1 MPRVLVIAGSVRQS
15 YTAALARTVTSALT
29 ERGADVDLWHVGEP
43 ALPTA
48 DPAYHRNPQDHPDPE
63 VRRLVGLAGE
73 ANALVLASP
82 LYHNSFSGVLKNLL
96 DHLSMEQFRY
106 KPVGLLGHG
115 RNRSTQAVDQL
126 RTVVRGLRGVTTTTP
141 LCTVDTDYRPGH
153 DGTPVLT
160 DPEIRARLTRFT
172 DELLTFTTALA
183 PLRASRDTPHRESG
197 DPAARVGRSSS
208 ASR

>member
-15 YTAALARTVTSALT
+15 YTAALTRTVTEALI
-29 ERGADVDLWHVGEP
+29 ERGAHVDLWHDP

-63 VRRLVGLAGE
+63 VRRLVGLADE

-96 DHLSMEQFRY
+96 DHLSMEQLRY

-141 LCTVDTDYRPGH
+141 LCTVDADYHPDH
-153 DGTPVLT
+153 YGTLVLT
-160 DPEIRARLTRFT
+160 DPDIRSRLTRFT
-172 DELLTFTTALA
+172 DELLTFTTALT
-183 PLRASRDTPHRESG
+183 PLRA
-197 DPAARVGRSSS
+197 
-208 ASR
+208 